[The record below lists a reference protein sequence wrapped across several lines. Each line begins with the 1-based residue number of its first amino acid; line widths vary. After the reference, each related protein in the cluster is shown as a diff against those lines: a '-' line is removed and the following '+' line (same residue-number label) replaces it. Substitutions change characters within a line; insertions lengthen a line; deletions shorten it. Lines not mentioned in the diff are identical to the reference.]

1 MSDQSRADL
10 AGELAYVRSLAEEGR
25 NAPLVGGVL
34 YVIWGGVVGVSA
46 LISYLHAAGII
57 GVASFVG
64 GWTYWL
70 GALSLG
76 WALTFYFVRRTGL
89 KPGAMTVGN
98 KTAGAAWL
106 GVGIFLMVFWVSL
119 MVLHDNFSE
128 YGIKPYVLFSLM
140 FPVAFGVYGIAFFAT
155 AAAAQLN
162 WMRGFAIAAWIFS
175 VASLYY
181 FGDVRQP
188 LIGALGSFCCAL
200 LPGLI
205 LMRQE
210 PSDTV

>member
-1 MSDQSRADL
+1 MTDRNRDDL

-25 NAPLVGGVL
+25 NAPLIGGVL
-34 YVIWGGVVGVSA
+34 YVIWGGVVGAGA
-46 LISYLHAAGII
+46 LINYLQAAGII
-57 GVASFVG
+57 GFASFAG
-64 GWTYWL
+64 GWAYWIA
-70 GALSLG
+70 ALALG
-76 WALTFYFVRRTGL
+76 WALTIYFARRAGL

-98 KTAGAAWL
+98 RTASAAWL
-106 GVGIFLMVFWVSL
+106 GVGLFLMVFWVSL

-140 FPVAFGVYGIAFFAT
+140 FPVAFGVYGIAFFTT
-155 AAAAQLN
+155 AAAAQLS
-162 WMRGFAIAAWIFS
+162 WMRGFAVAAWIFS

-188 LIGALGSFCCAL
+188 LVGALGSFCCAM
-200 LPGLI
+200 LPGVI

>member
-1 MSDQSRADL
+1 MTDQSRADL
-10 AGELAYVRSLAEEGR
+10 AGELAYVRALAEEGR

-34 YVIWGGVVGVSA
+34 YVIWGCVVGLSA
-46 LISYLHAAGII
+46 LVSYLQAAGMIAVSSLI
-57 GVASFVG
+57 G
-64 GWTYWL
+64 GWAYWL
-70 GALSLG
+70 GALALG
-76 WALTFYFVRRTGL
+76 WALTVYFARRAGL

-98 KTAGAAWL
+98 KTANAAWL
-106 GVGIFLMVFWVSL
+106 GVGLFLMVFWVSL
-119 MVLHDNFSE
+119 MALHDNYSE

-155 AAAAQLN
+155 AAAAQLS

-188 LIGALGSFCCAL
+188 LVGALGSFCCAV

-210 PSDTV
+210 PGDTV